1 MEDNSELDHG
11 RDAAQTAEADDE
23 VEGVETD
30 TVGVETDTVDAEDI
44 TDEVEGV
51 ETETV
56 EAGNSAAEAE
66 TTDEAP
72 SVEEVKNK
80 VEKPLVELTLKK
92 IRKEAQDELAK
103 VEEIH
108 ESLGRKPN
116 GEEKPSEEEN
126 DESLEMTCEVEDT
139 EVGFHDRV
147 LVDGKEQ
154 GEDLDE
160 VTVSEAEESKVPQEQ
175 GEGLDED
182 TVQDISDEDVECM
195 DMGCRVCSPSSDGL
209 KDEPVDDDLDATI
222 PTIRSCST
230 VQINKILVG
239 AAQALV
245 QLDDL
250 DIVHRDIK
258 PGNMLLKD
266 GNLKIADYGLA
277 EMGRKGYGYCGSP
290 EDDEV
295 FEELDEAPNQEE
307 RLDPLVDS
315 DFNENLELRFR
326 EYLEFMKNLEEH
338 QQENVDEEEEDA
350 ADYLM
355 NDSDVEAQALM
366 VDAVKLEHHEL
377 DHHESEHQ
385 EMERRELCSYDVLHA
400 AKELEEPVDG
410 DITGVYYSAMRS
422 LSEAE
427 KDKLAKKRQMDLGQ
441 EDRVARELRQR
452 RKRAR
457 KESTSD

>member
-1 MEDNSELDHG
+1 MEDKSELNHDYSLG

-30 TVGVETDTVDAEDI
+30 TVDAEDSAAEN

-66 TTDEAP
+66 TTDEAETPDEAP

-108 ESLGRKPN
+108 ESLGRRPN

-195 DMGCRVCSPSSDGL
+195 DMGCRTCYPSSDGL
-209 KDEPVDDDLDATI
+209 KDEPV
-222 PTIRSCST
+222 
-230 VQINKILVG
+230 
-239 AAQALV
+239 
-245 QLDDL
+245 
-250 DIVHRDIK
+250 
-258 PGNMLLKD
+258 
-266 GNLKIADYGLA
+266 
-277 EMGRKGYGYCGSP
+277 
-290 EDDEV
+290 DDEV
-295 FEELDEAPNQEE
+295 FEELDEAPNQ
-307 RLDPLVDS
+307 DPLVDS

-377 DHHESEHQ
+377 EHHESEHQ
-385 EMERRELCSYDVLHA
+385 EIERRELCSYDVLHA

-441 EDRVARELRQR
+441 EDMVARELRQR

>member
-1 MEDNSELDHG
+1 M
-11 RDAAQTAEADDE
+11 RRKK
-23 VEGVETD
+23 
-30 TVGVETDTVDAEDI
+30 
-44 TDEVEGV
+44 
-51 ETETV
+51 TEQ
-56 EAGNSAAEAE
+56 
-66 TTDEAP
+66 
-72 SVEEVKNK
+72 K
-80 VEKPLVELTLKK
+80 LKK
-92 IRKEAQDELAK
+92 IRKEAQDGLAK

-195 DMGCRVCSPSSDGL
+195 DMGCGVCYPSSDGL
-209 KDEPVDDDLDATI
+209 KDEPVDDDLDGII

-230 VQINKILVG
+230 VQINKIFVG

-258 PGNMLLKD
+258 PGTMLLKD
-266 GNLKIADYGLA
+266 GN
-277 EMGRKGYGYCGSP
+277 GYTAP

-326 EYLEFMKNLEEH
+326 GYLEFMKNLEEH

-377 DHHESEHQ
+377 EHHESEHQ

>member
-1 MEDNSELDHG
+1 MEDKSELNHDYSLG

-30 TVGVETDTVDAEDI
+30 TVDAEDSAAEN

-66 TTDEAP
+66 TTDEAETPDEAP

-195 DMGCRVCSPSSDGL
+195 DMGCRTCYPSSDGL
-209 KDEPVDDDLDATI
+209 KDEPV
-222 PTIRSCST
+222 
-230 VQINKILVG
+230 
-239 AAQALV
+239 
-245 QLDDL
+245 
-250 DIVHRDIK
+250 
-258 PGNMLLKD
+258 
-266 GNLKIADYGLA
+266 
-277 EMGRKGYGYCGSP
+277 
-290 EDDEV
+290 DDEV
-295 FEELDEAPNQEE
+295 FEELDEAPNQ
-307 RLDPLVDS
+307 DPLVDS

-377 DHHESEHQ
+377 EHHESEHQ

-400 AKELEEPVDG
+400 AKELEEPEDG
-410 DITGVYYSAMRS
+410 DITGVYYSALRS

-427 KDKLAKKRQMDLGQ
+427 KDKLAKKRQTDLGQ